1 MCRYIGCWQIQ
12 YRSQDPNNSSDSET
26 IRVPRGSLQGTLWT
40 LLASWFRD
48 HQTHLLALSSS
59 ATRTCPGKRERE
71 NAGKIIG
78 ELWEIP
84 PADLENQDT
93 LPFCKKV
100 RVGADHSKFVCKILH
115 NAKCVFLRFVA
126 PSPKFG
132 FLAVACGCRAP
143 LVVALR
149 NRRYSRNGCHH
160 IIAHVP
166 PVSTLLK
173 ASHKMQPNC
182 VQRKREQQI
191 FSYRFADHKGK
202 TAFME
207 REENYQEWFAVMISH
222 SCSMQMVI
230 QSVPL
235 FHQYVTTT
243 NWQQKPGWKIFTLSA

>member
-1 MCRYIGCWQIQ
+1 MLAKLSESSEKSLLQIWRIRTLCLSAKKKFGLVQ
-12 YRSQDPNNSSDSET
+12 ITANLFARFCTKPN
-26 IRVPRGSLQGTLWT
+26 VFFLW
-40 LLASWFRD
+40 
-48 HQTHLLALSSS
+48 
-59 ATRTCPGKRERE
+59 
-71 NAGKIIG
+71 
-78 ELWEIP
+78 
-84 PADLENQDT
+84 
-93 LPFCKKV
+93 
-100 RVGADHSKFVCKILH
+100 
-115 NAKCVFLRFVA
+115 FVA
-126 PSPKFG
+126 PSPQFG

-182 VQRKREQQI
+182 VQRKQEQQI

-243 NWQQKPGWKIFTLSA
+243 NWQQKPG

>member
-1 MCRYIGCWQIQ
+1 MSLRALTQPIARLNWILKRGQGVPKGYTLNTPCFMIPWPP
-12 YRSQDPNNSSDSET
+12 DSS
-26 IRVPRGSLQGTLWT
+26 VG
-40 LLASWFRD
+40 FVFYKN
-48 HQTHLLALSSS
+48 LS
-59 ATRTCPGKRERE
+59 GKKREK

-93 LPFCKKV
+93 LPFCKKSSSWC
-100 RVGADHSKFVCKILH
+100 RSQQICLQDFAP
-115 NAKCVFLRFVA
+115 NQCVFLWFVA

-166 PVSTLLK
+166 LVSTLLK

-207 REENYQEWFAVMISH
+207 REENYQDWFAVMISH
-222 SCSMQMVI
+222 SCTCSMQMVV

-235 FHQYVTTT
+235 FHQYVTTI
-243 NWQQKPGWKIFTLSA
+243 NWQQKPGWKIFTLSAQRNSCH